1 MYYETDF
8 LITDVK
14 FKGILIV
21 NLLLN
26 WLCF

>member
-14 FKGILIV
+14 FKGVLII

-26 WLCF
+26 WGCF